1 MKRARAVVAQNQAA
15 SFFTFVAYFSV
26 NFDLAPF
33 VTFRNYALA
42 ATSLN
47 VAAGVLRFKRFLR
60 CLNNAD

>member
-47 VAAGVLRFKRFLR
+47 VAAGVLRF
-60 CLNNAD
+60 